1 MIFDWI
7 KTGDLISCE
16 LFDDYCDDVIWQLHN
31 IQCILD
37 PQRICIGG
45 GVSENQIF
53 IDGIKTAVKR
63 FYQSLPIPF
72 PQPEI
77 VKCKYCNDANMV
89 GAYLHYLRKND
100 ER

>member
-1 MIFDWI
+1 MPI
-7 KTGDLISCE
+7 KYRNTLRYKALNKEVLIE
-16 LFDDYCDDVIWQLHN
+16 LLKKKPTRKI
-31 IQCILD
+31 IEMCIRD
-37 PQRICIGG
+37 SNCIGG

-77 VKCKYCNDANMV
+77 VKCKYCNDANIV

>member
-1 MIFDWI
+1 MYPRS
-7 KTGDLISCE
+7 TTHL
-16 LFDDYCDDVIWQLHN
+16 Y
-31 IQCILD
+31 
-37 PQRICIGG
+37 RG

-89 GAYLHYLRKND
+89 GAYLHYLRKTMRDKLSSFNYFYI
-100 ER
+100 E

>member
-1 MIFDWI
+1 MIGS

-89 GAYLHYLRKND
+89 GAYLHYLRKK
-100 ER
+100 R